1 MRKQKCLVRWRGYD
15 ASHDQWL
22 QRSQITPN
30 ALIAYENFLRVQ
42 AGVSGRQLD
51 NVPADATRQL
61 ETFVGKDGRCS
72 AIRAQEIAEKAKA
85 TRELNRQAAAA
96 SSAAA
101 PTSPGATPQVS
112 RRGRTLKKVQPFR
125 ST

>member
-1 MRKQKCLVRWRGYD
+1 MVAAVADY
-15 ASHDQWL
+15 AF
-22 QRSQITPN
+22 
-30 ALIAYENFLRVQ
+30 IAYENFLRVQ
-42 AGVSGRQLD
+42 AGVSGRKLD
-51 NVPADATRQL
+51 NVPADAKLQL

-72 AIRAQEIAEKAKA
+72 AIRANEIAEKAKA

-96 SSAAA
+96 SSSAA
-101 PTSPGATPQVS
+101 PASPGSTPQVS